1 MSRRPDWIVKMENN
15 DKNKKT
21 NKGGIDSRF
30 DRDSSKR
37 TRSRVERRQVADKRT
52 SVERGKILE

>member
-1 MSRRPDWIVKMENN
+1 M
-15 DKNKKT
+15 
-21 NKGGIDSRF
+21 DSRF
-30 DRDSSKR
+30 DRGSGKR